1 MVQIIETIN
10 ALENTNMGILV
21 VHWLGLCSL
30 TAKGKGSIP
39 VKGTKIPQAL
49 RYGPK
54 LKKKKKLNIYFVLFI
69 LQLFT
74 KLNTSQTMEFK

>member
-1 MVQIIETIN
+1 MVQIIEAIN

-21 VHWLGLCSL
+21 VRWLGLCSL

-39 VKGTKIPQAL
+39 VKGTKIPQAV

-54 LKKKKKLNIYFVLFI
+54 LKKKSYIFCDIYI
-69 LQLFT
+69 T
-74 KLNTSQTMEFK
+74 TIYKT

>member
-1 MVQIIETIN
+1 MVQIIEAIN

-21 VHWLGLCSL
+21 VRWLGLCSL
-30 TAKGKGSIP
+30 TANGKGSIP

-54 LKKKKKLNIYFVLFI
+54 LKKKKVKYIFCVIYI
-69 LQLFT
+69 T
-74 KLNTSQTMEFK
+74 TIYKT

>member
-54 LKKKKKLNIYFVLFI
+54 LKKKKVKYIFCVIYI
-69 LQLFT
+69 T
-74 KLNTSQTMEFK
+74 TIYKT